1 MTNKPI
7 PQFMLPDDL
16 EAQYVNFARISHTAS
31 EFILDFSLLLPDG
44 GQPKIDTRVVM
55 SPMAVKLF
63 LRALTENVAR
73 YESKFGE
80 ITLPLKHTLADE
92 LFRPNTNPDDEKE

>member
-1 MTNKPI
+1 
-7 PQFMLPDDL
+7 
-16 EAQYVNFARISHTAS
+16 
-31 EFILDFSLLLPDG
+31 
-44 GQPKIDTRVVM
+44 
-55 SPMAVKLF
+55 MAVKLF

-92 LFRPNTNPDDEKE
+92 LFRPNTNPDEEKE